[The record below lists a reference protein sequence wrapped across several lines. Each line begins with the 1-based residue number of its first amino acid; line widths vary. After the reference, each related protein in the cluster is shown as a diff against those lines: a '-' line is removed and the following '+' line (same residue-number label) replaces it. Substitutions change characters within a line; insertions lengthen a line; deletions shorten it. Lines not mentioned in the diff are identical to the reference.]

1 MSSTDGGRGRG
12 PGVEGSRRS
21 LGWGTGCCWTRLGGG
36 RAVARDSVGEGGVR
50 RSLGCSS
57 ASRRLSPRMP
67 MDADGV
73 EDEEMQSRRRGAVH
87 EERARG

>member
-1 MSSTDGGRGRG
+1 MSNTDGWRGRG
-12 PGVEGSRRS
+12 PGAEGSRRS
-21 LGWGTGCCWTRLGGG
+21 LGWGAGCCWTRRGGG

-50 RSLGCSS
+50 RSLGCSN

-73 EDEEMQSRRRGAVH
+73 EDEDVQFRRRGAVR
-87 EERARG
+87 EERT